1 MAYAPASHEEIAQS
15 RPRIR
20 RDVLFTRTPSGVLF
34 HNAHGGFNVVTQSAY
49 RFAALIVPHLDGER
63 RVEELCAGLG
73 DKQRDMVVQLVRA
86 LYARGFARDAGLV
99 PPADAV
105 SAQVVK
111 RFAHQ
116 LDYLDHYADDAPGRF
131 LRFRSTPVAVL
142 GDDALARWA
151 ALGLLRNGC
160 AAVAVTEP
168 DMAHDVLS
176 HELHG
181 VEGTADLDAE
191 AAALAEA
198 GCAPLLVRLPAPA
211 TAASPAEVPPAA
223 GVSSADG
230 TYGWQDLDGWDTVLV
245 TGASGRRQLLRL
257 LAEGVPTGRRLLGAW
272 TFGHRAVVGPVMTAG
287 APGCW
292 CCAVLRLG
300 AGSDAA
306 DSAELWASVGPA
318 APLGAPAPDLTGPLA
333 GMLGNLLAF
342 EVFRLTTEALPAETR
357 HQIVVQDL
365 DSLDVL
371 TEPLLPH
378 PRCPYC
384 AAGETGVAEEAGG
397 AEDSGGIENTGAA
410 EGLGGAGTSDAN
422 ETSAANETSGG
433 PENSDGPGSF
443 RAIKGIVSVAG
454 VVGAVVERATAAAA
468 DTGAAEPAA
477 LPGEMLRTPHPDDEP
492 VAAPADGAADED
504 TAKTLLAALEQR
516 SVLVH
521 ERAGVF
527 TAFADEDWE
536 QTPLKVSTVL
546 LGIVPGRTRRISAA
560 DVHTVAGARLTA
572 LFRAAEVYA
581 EHVVPPRVLD
591 AHALRAATG
600 KWTRVAPAEL
610 AVSSGLDVP
619 ADRVAHWSEALSL
632 TDGRTVLVPAG
643 AVRTLSGWNARGLF
657 ERTSAGTGAA
667 GSPRAALTR
676 ALSTALA
683 LDGLRGAVRRDA
695 ALSAVD
701 HSSLADAAGPEVLF
715 LLRSAEN
722 LGATVE
728 ILDLTAAGGG
738 LLPVALARLTD
749 PETGAVRWA
758 TGSGLRHRDAVR
770 AALRDLLGA
779 EQLRDAADGPD
790 TGDPLWPDPD
800 ACTLVAETAV
810 PLPEAGTTW
819 AAVLDGLAAA
829 GRDAFAVELPTPDL
843 AAGHVHAVRV
853 LLTRGE
859 HCAD

>member
-198 GCAPLLVRLPAPA
+198 GCAPRLVRLPAPA

-397 AEDSGGIENTGAA
+397 TEDSGGIENTGAA
-410 EGLGGAGTSDAN
+410 E
-422 ETSAANETSGG
+422 
-433 PENSDGPGSF
+433 
-443 RAIKGIVSVAG
+443 
-454 VVGAVVERATAAAA
+454 
-468 DTGAAEPAA
+468 PAA
-477 LPGEMLRTPHPDDEP
+477 LPGGMLRTPHPDDEP

-790 TGDPLWPDPD
+790 TGDPLWPDLD
-800 ACTLVAETAV
+800 ASTLVAETAV
-810 PLPEAGTTW
+810 PLPDTGTTW

-843 AAGHVHAVRV
+843 AAGHVHTARV

>member
-1 MAYAPASHEEIAQS
+1 MAHVPASHEEIAQS

-86 LYARGFARDAGLV
+86 LYARGFARDAGLT
-99 PPADAV
+99 PPADAL

-111 RFAHQ
+111 RFSHQ
-116 LDYLDHYADDAPGRF
+116 LDYLDHYANDAPGRF

-142 GDDALARWA
+142 GDDAVARWA

-168 DMAHDVLS
+168 ALPNDVLS

-181 VEGTADLDAE
+181 VEGTDDLDAE
-191 AAALAEA
+191 AAALTDA
-198 GCAPLLVRLPAPA
+198 GCAPRLERLPAPA
-211 TAASPAEVPPAA
+211 ASLEGDPATVNAR
-223 GVSSADG
+223 SAEG
-230 TYGWQDLDGWDTVLV
+230 TYGWSDLDGWDTVLV
-245 TGASGRRQLLRL
+245 TGAAGRRQLLRL
-257 LAEGVPTGRRLLGAW
+257 LGEGVPAGRRLLGAW
-272 TFGHRAVVGPVMTAG
+272 TFGNRAVVGPVMTAG
-287 APGCW
+287 TPGCW
-292 CCAVLRLG
+292 CCAALRLG
-300 AGSDAA
+300 AGADAA

-318 APLGAPAPDLTGPLA
+318 APLGTVSPDLAGPLA

-342 EVFRLTTEALPAETR
+342 EVFRLVTGALPAETR
-357 HQIVVQDL
+357 NQIVVQDL

-384 AAGETGVAEEAGG
+384 ATGETGMAEEAGG
-397 AEDSGGIENTGAA
+397 IQDIARIEHTGAA
-410 EGLGGAGTSDAN
+410 ETSGGA
-422 ETSAANETSGG
+422 EVSAVIETSGG
-433 PENSDGPGSF
+433 AEASAVIETSHGHGNSDMAGG
-443 RAIKGIVSVAG
+443 VA
-454 VVGAVVERATAAAA
+454 VAEQVTVPAA
-468 DTGAAEPAA
+468 DTGVAEPAA
-477 LPGEMLRTPHPDDEP
+477 LPGELLRTPHPDDEP
-492 VAAPADGAADED
+492 AAPPADGAADED
-504 TAKTLLAALEQR
+504 AAKALLTALEQR
-516 SVLVH
+516 DVLVH

-546 LGIVPGRTRRISAA
+546 LGVAPGRTRRISAA

-581 EHVVPPRVLD
+581 EHVVPPRILD
-591 AHALRAATG
+591 AQDLRAATG
-600 KWTRVAPAEL
+600 KWTRVTPAAL
-610 AVSSGLDVP
+610 TVSSGLDVP
-619 ADRVAHWSEALSL
+619 SDRVAHWSEAVSL
-632 TDGRTVLVPAG
+632 TDGRTVLVPSG
-643 AVRTLSGWNARGLF
+643 AVRTLGGWNDRGLF

-667 GSPRAALTR
+667 GGPRAALTR
-676 ALSTALA
+676 ALGTALA
-683 LDGLRGAVRRDA
+683 LDGLRGAVRRNA
-695 ALSAVD
+695 PVQLVD
-701 HSSLADAAGPEVLF
+701 HSSLVDAGGPEALF

-749 PETGAVRWA
+749 AETGAVRWA

-779 EQLRDAADGPD
+779 EQLRDAADEPD
-790 TGDPLWPDPD
+790 TGDPLWADLD
-800 ACTLVAETAV
+800 ASTLVADTVV
-810 PLPEAGTTW
+810 PLPDTGTTW

-829 GRDAFAVELPTPDL
+829 GRDAFAVPIPAPDL
-843 AAGHVHAVRV
+843 AAGHLHAVRV
-853 LLTRGE
+853 LLTRGAP
-859 HCAD
+859 CAD

>member
-198 GCAPLLVRLPAPA
+198 GCAPRLVRLPAPA

-397 AEDSGGIENTGAA
+397 TEDSGGIENTGAA
-410 EGLGGAGTSDAN
+410 E
-422 ETSAANETSGG
+422 
-433 PENSDGPGSF
+433 
-443 RAIKGIVSVAG
+443 
-454 VVGAVVERATAAAA
+454 
-468 DTGAAEPAA
+468 PAA
-477 LPGEMLRTPHPDDEP
+477 LPGGMLRTPHPDDEP

-600 KWTRVAPAEL
+600 TWTRVAPAEL

-790 TGDPLWPDPD
+790 TGDPLWPDLD
-800 ACTLVAETAV
+800 ASTLVAETAV